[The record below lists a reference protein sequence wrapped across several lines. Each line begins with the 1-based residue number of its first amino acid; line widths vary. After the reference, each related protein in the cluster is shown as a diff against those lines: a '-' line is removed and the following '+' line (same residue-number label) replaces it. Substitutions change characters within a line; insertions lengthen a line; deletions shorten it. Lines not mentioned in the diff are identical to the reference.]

1 MQLERVDH
9 AFVKKNKIKRRGTLE
24 DLKVFVLL
32 EIDENKSTAHW
43 GHTWC
48 FDSDLLFLHGTK
60 RAEIYILKE
69 KRRRCLVTE
78 GVNAFLTA
86 CEETSEPANSAERV
100 MEIENISSDGVED
113 DNTFEKSN

>member
-1 MQLERVDH
+1 MKIRVPP
-9 AFVKKNKIKRRGTLE
+9 IGGILG
-24 DLKVFVLL
+24 VL
-32 EIDENKSTAHW
+32 IAI
-43 GHTWC
+43 C
-48 FDSDLLFLHGTK
+48 YFLHSTK

-78 GVNAFLTA
+78 GVNAFLTT